1 MRVLFLL
8 LLLLALPGRGMADE
22 RLVRLQVDPVLEATG
37 LIGFI
42 APRFTL
48 KTRVRIEPVGAAEQ
62 ADLVLGRSGR
72 PLFEGAGAVWHME
85 VQSPE
90 HPGTQRFAEWLTGEV
105 GRNTV
110 TSFAPEG
117 TALFGPPPEAAPE
130 VAEVTVSGDAKQGHE
145 VSRRTC
151 TRCHAV
157 DAATRGWGIGS
168 TPSFSVLR
176 GLPDWQER
184 FSAFYILNP
193 HPAFTIIEE
202 VTPPFPEN
210 RPSPI
215 APVELTLDEVEAI
228 LAYVASMEAADL
240 GAPLAHQ

>member
-1 MRVLFLL
+1 MRVLLL
-8 LLLLALPGRGMADE
+8 MLVLFAMPGRGMADE
-22 RLVRLQVDPVLEATG
+22 RLVRLHVDRALEATG
-37 LIGFI
+37 LIDHI

-48 KTRVRIEPVGAAEQ
+48 KTRVRIERVAAGEP
-62 ADLVLGRSGR
+62 ADMELGTTGR

-85 VQSPE
+85 VQSPD

-117 TALFGPPPEAAPE
+117 TALFGPPPEAVPE
-130 VAEVTVSGDAKQGHE
+130 VAEVVVSGDAEKGHA

-176 GLPDWQER
+176 GLPDWEER

-193 HPAFTIIEE
+193 HPAFTIVED
-202 VTPPFPEN
+202 VTPPFPES